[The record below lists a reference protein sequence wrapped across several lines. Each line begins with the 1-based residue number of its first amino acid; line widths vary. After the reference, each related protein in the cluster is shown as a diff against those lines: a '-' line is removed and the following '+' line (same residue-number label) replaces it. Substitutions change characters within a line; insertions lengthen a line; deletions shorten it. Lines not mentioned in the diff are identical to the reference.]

1 MILTINENFRG
12 FTQSPPICLA
22 KRSADGTEAFMRW
35 FLYFYGSLAGKT
47 TSSISKLS
55 AHLSKL

>member
-1 MILTINENFRG
+1 MILSINENFRG
-12 FTQSPPICLA
+12 FAQSPPICLA

-55 AHLSKL
+55 AH